1 MQDPVWC
8 RLTCQRPYA
17 VRVRL
22 SDTSVPFA
30 SGHRRRLRKIRA
42 RASRWAYTPT
52 YTHPP
57 CRWLNWTR
65 AHTCAFECVTL
76 LVRVDV
82 NGYVWCL
89 TWAYVHWPPPPP
101 DQSYYVMM
109 YWRCMR
115 THKQSDAFVL
125 AVYHD
130 FAQGF
135 SRAHYDC
142 AHTCVEFATIS
153 LPPTIA
159 DTQANVHTRSLFNTQ
174 TVTCSE
180 VVATTQCMRRRRRR
194 RRSECLC

>member
-1 MQDPVWC
+1 MPSDMPTTIRRSCSIVGYVRPVC
-8 RLTCQRPYA
+8 
-17 VRVRL
+17 VR
-22 SDTSVPFA
+22 SQAPFA
-30 SGHRRRLRKIRA
+30 QD
-42 RASRWAYTPT
+42 SRTCFKVSIHTNIHTPT
-52 YTHPP
+52 LPMIE
-57 CRWLNWTR
+57 LNSCTLALLNVLR
-65 AHTCAFECVTL
+65 CSCASMLMDTFDASHEHMCTG
-76 LVRVDV
+76 RR
-82 NGYVWCL
+82 
-89 TWAYVHWPPPPP
+89 HPP

-125 AVYHD
+125 AVHHD